1 MDALK
6 YFNRC
11 VFTNEDKYSPY
22 ISDFKSENFDE
33 RFLDPNFIP
42 RPLVTPF
49 KNVRLAKPHEYVK
62 NPILDRKPNFQGN
75 YRDYVRALGSALEK
89 HLLTLDDNEKY
100 LFSHSSGMDSRFISG
115 TMAKLRRNGKKS
127 FSNVHFRCHAPENSL
142 FREIMKAEGWP
153 EDQWSTFDPNDSC
166 YDIGRPDID
175 VNGWCSYS
183 NQMNYW
189 PDLNPKDWVILTGEG
204 GELFKYIALHPE
216 KPTEY
221 CDNYCMNML
230 IEHNPGNGE
239 WDNQNAKIFK
249 DTVMP
254 LWSYDYLEVSNAVN
268 PEWVMCNTN
277 TGWDNIRRDLVI
289 ALNLHGFSYVTND
302 YLVTWRINNFRREA
316 MTEQFYSSRFYK
328 KYKNKIPN
336 DIDFFTNPFGWES
349 KLWGFAVTVYPK

>member
-1 MDALK
+1 MNTAR

-11 VFTNEDKYSPY
+11 VFTNEDKYSPF
-22 ISDFKSENFDE
+22 ISDFKSEDFDE

-49 KNVRLAKPHEYVK
+49 RDVRLAKPEEYCDHS
-62 NPILDRKPNFQGN
+62 ILKRKPEIEG
-75 YRDYVRALGSALEK
+75 DYDEFVHQLGVALWN
-89 HLLTLDDNEKY
+89 HLLTLDDDEKY

-115 TMAKLRRNGKKS
+115 TMAGIRRSGLKS
-127 FSNVHFRCHAPENSL
+127 FSNVHFRCHAPENSV
-142 FREIMKAEGWP
+142 FKKIMKAEGWP

-166 YDIGRPDID
+166 YDIGRPDIN

-189 PDLNPKDWVILTGEG
+189 PDLNPKEWILITGEG

-216 KPTEY
+216 APTKY
-221 CDNYCMNML
+221 CDNYCMDML

-239 WDNQNAKIFK
+239 WDNQNALIFK
-249 DTVMP
+249 DTIMP
-254 LWSYDYLEVSNAVN
+254 LWSYDYLQVSNAVR
-268 PEWVMCNTN
+268 PEWVTCDRS
-277 TGWDNIRRDLVI
+277 TGWDNIRTDLVKSVG
-289 ALNLHGFSYVTND
+289 LGGFQYVVND
-302 YLVTWRINNFRREA
+302 YLVSWKINNFRRES
-316 MTEQFYSSRFYK
+316 MNDQFYSSRFYK
-328 KYKNKIPN
+328 KYKKKLRR